1 MKKLIVF
8 GVLLESKMGAFK
20 DILASLGKEEEALK
34 VEKEYQKRKLTG
46 PWGLEKLAE
55 LYRGFSKRK
64 LKEMALKYCTENLRK
79 GTRETID
86 GLKRRDF
93 VVGAISSDPQ
103 FVMDALTEIIPL
115 DFSEGTKLEFKKGI
129 ATGRIE
135 RKIDRY
141 IKVDIL
147 KEKKREY
154 GIEKENVILIGDA
167 ITELP
172 MVKEAGVFIAFD
184 AKEEE
189 VEDIAKIIIRDKDL
203 RKIFGYFH
211 QNI

>member
-8 GVLLESKMGAFK
+8 GVLLEGKMGAFK
-20 DILASLGKEEEALK
+20 DILVSLGKEGEALK
-34 VEKEYQKRKLTG
+34 VEEEYQKRKLTG

-55 LYRGFSKRK
+55 LYKGFSKRK
-64 LKEMALKYCTENLRK
+64 LKEMALNYCTENLRK

-86 GLKRRDF
+86 ELERRDF
-93 VVGAISSDPQ
+93 IIGAISSDPQ

-129 ATGRIE
+129 ATGRIG

-154 GIEKENVILIGDA
+154 EIEKENVILIGDA

-184 AKEEE
+184 AREEE
-189 VEDIAKIIIRDKDL
+189 VEDIAKIIIRDEDL
-203 RKIFGYFH
+203 RKIFGYF
-211 QNI
+211 